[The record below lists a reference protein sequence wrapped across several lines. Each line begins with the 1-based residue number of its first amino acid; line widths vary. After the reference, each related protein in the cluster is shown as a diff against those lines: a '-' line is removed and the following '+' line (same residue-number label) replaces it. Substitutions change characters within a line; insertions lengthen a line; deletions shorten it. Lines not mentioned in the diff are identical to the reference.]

1 MCEGDYMKADIKT
14 MFFSAVFLGVI
25 FFQSAVHSDPIHNAG
40 EPRFA
45 DIRELMVIYRSISDD
60 ERIEYGEYVVTKV
73 DLLNREKYSSE
84 YNYPDNIEAIPEGYI
99 TVSYYSGK
107 RSITGINRIL
117 DIELPEGKIGGLRL
131 ASMWLKRS
139 AEDRANSEKY
149 HNVITVIMKKS
160 DLTWQEVVDYYTAA
174 LGRELSVITSQ
185 EISANNKQGA
195 VKCGISAPLVKYY
208 TYPSDEAERELV
220 STAIAIIKKDSR
232 EGDCLVSTMI
242 RFGGSFSVGILKKI
256 QDGMK

>member
-1 MCEGDYMKADIKT
+1 MKADIKT
-14 MFFSAVFLGVI
+14 LFFAAALLGGI
-25 FFQSAVHSDPIHNAG
+25 FFQSAVHADPIHNAG

-99 TVSYYSGK
+99 TVSYYSGR
-107 RSITGINRIL
+107 RSTPGINRIL
-117 DIELPEGKIGGLRL
+117 DIELPEGKTGGLRL

-139 AEDRANSEKY
+139 AEDRVNSEKY

-174 LGRELSVITSQ
+174 LERELAVISSQ
-185 EISANNKQGA
+185 LVSGSNVSHKLRSD
-195 VKCGISAPLVKYY
+195 ISAPLIKYY

-220 STAIAIIKKDSR
+220 NTVMAVIKQDSR
-232 EGDCLVSTMI
+232 EGDCLVFTMI